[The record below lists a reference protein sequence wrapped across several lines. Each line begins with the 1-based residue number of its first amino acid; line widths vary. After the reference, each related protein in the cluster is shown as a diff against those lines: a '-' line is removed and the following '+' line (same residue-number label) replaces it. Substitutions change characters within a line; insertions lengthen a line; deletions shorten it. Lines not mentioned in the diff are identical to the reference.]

1 MIAESHQIVLQTTEK
16 TDIID
21 ITALAESFVSRTN
34 VATGTLTLFTPGSTA
49 ALTTIEYESGVIN
62 DLRAAIERLAPEH
75 LPYEHNQRWGDGN
88 GYSHVRSAVLGP
100 SLHVPLIDGRLAL
113 GTWQQITL
121 LDFDNRA
128 RQRHVI
134 MQVMGI

>member
-1 MIAESHQIVLQTTEK
+1 MIVESDQIVLKTTEK

-21 ITALAESFVSRTN
+21 ITALAKSFVSRTE
-34 VATGTLTLFTPGSTA
+34 VETGTLTLFTPGSTA

-88 GYSHVRSAVLGP
+88 GYSHVRSAILGP

>member
-34 VATGTLTLFTPGSTA
+34 VETGTLTLFTPGSTA